1 MSRLLFG
8 RLILLLFLACP
19 LEGKATTSVA
29 SSEHLHVESERY
41 VVSLLPSEGAESKEN
56 SRKFV
61 FTVRDKRTQ
70 SEMSIQMKNRTDRVE
85 KLSIIDDELV
95 IFGLI
100 SSYGMDVVTLFDLS
114 HRTEKDSF
122 LGYAVE
128 LSDTKRYLIYNEWYP
143 RITDARA
150 SSAVL
155 LVYDLQTSPAENR
168 VGSPEQGE
176 IRSEVGHPI
185 FPEENAQKQIYR
197 FWIED
202 EQNRHGVG
210 PWGKYLWLD
219 RDTKVIFLD
228 RHAGEEWLVLVDLSQ
243 GLDKVKIR
251 KRAIDVAQILSAKPG
266 DLNYEALLKEG
277 KERLTIEGLEHRDG
291 RIIISVL

>member
-100 SSYGMDVVTLFDLS
+100 SSYGMDVSWF
-114 HRTEKDSF
+114 
-122 LGYAVE
+122 
-128 LSDTKRYLIYNEWYP
+128 
-143 RITDARA
+143 
-150 SSAVL
+150 
-155 LVYDLQTSPAENR
+155 
-168 VGSPEQGE
+168 
-176 IRSEVGHPI
+176 
-185 FPEENAQKQIYR
+185 
-197 FWIED
+197 
-202 EQNRHGVG
+202 
-210 PWGKYLWLD
+210 
-219 RDTKVIFLD
+219 
-228 RHAGEEWLVLVDLSQ
+228 
-243 GLDKVKIR
+243 
-251 KRAIDVAQILSAKPG
+251 AQIK
-266 DLNYEALLKEG
+266 
-277 KERLTIEGLEHRDG
+277 G
-291 RIIISVL
+291 RF